1 MEVLSNG
8 EPFQIFHHLC
18 WNSASKYGERVVCA
32 LKFSLVTG
40 LKRILSGEVAW
51 KSLLREQGSTVH
63 FDKWKI
69 RHALVAM
76 ILVSILLKHPSTL
89 IITLSVIF
97 YLIKKGLKF
106 FWYFRPKAL
115 IFKVSFNFLIFETKT
130 LLLSYLLFHNFNS
143 CLNDWLSSLIFS
155 WVFICL
161 FGCFFWRLYKKR
173 SSAKVLI
180 KFCI

>member
-1 MEVLSNG
+1 MKNRLPWNSYIEVLSNG

-32 LKFSLVTG
+32 LNFSLVTG
-40 LKRILSGEVAW
+40 LKRILSGEFAW

-76 ILVSILLKHPSTL
+76 ILVSILSKHPSTL
-89 IITLSVIF
+89 NNKTSSNILF
-97 YLIKKGLKF
+97 NQKGLKF

-115 IFKVSFNFLIFETKT
+115 IFKVSFNFLIFGTKT
-130 LLLSYLLFHNFNS
+130 LLLSCLLFHNFNS
-143 CLNDWLSSLIFS
+143 CLNDWLSSLTF
-155 WVFICL
+155 
-161 FGCFFWRLYKKR
+161 
-173 SSAKVLI
+173 A
-180 KFCI
+180 